1 MNAPIKVFRTSGDF
15 WFGMVEPDFAECA
28 ANKADLRAAL
38 HAAISLF
45 HMHDWIWKTQGVALR
60 ALFTFNGGDGNTTAV
75 HSAGTFAN
83 ALEQQYPDFGRIR
96 GIANAT
102 KHLELREADVRP
114 VDNAPRR
121 ASDTVVH
128 VPGAGLGGYG
138 VGGYGYG
145 TPGLSYAGRPRVVLA
160 GSIDVEFF
168 KIAEGV
174 RNMWLAL
181 NGSHTWW

>member
-1 MNAPIKVFRTSGDF
+1 MARIREFRTPADF
-15 WFGMVEPDFAECA
+15 WLGMVEPDFADCQ

-45 HMHDWIWKTQGVALR
+45 HMHDWVWKTHDGTLR
-60 ALFTFNGGDGNTTAV
+60 VLFTFKGGDDKTTAV
-75 HSAGTFAN
+75 HSAGTFVN

-102 KHLELREADVRP
+102 KHLELREDDVRP

-121 ASDTVVH
+121 ARDTAVH

-145 TPGLSYAGRPRVVLA
+145 TPGLSYAGHPRVMLA
-160 GSIDVEFF
+160 GSKDMECCN
-168 KIAEGV
+168 IADAV
-174 RNMWLAL
+174 HQMWVDLRKKH
-181 NGSHTWW
+181 GWW